1 MEVLAYAA
9 GAPDYPLHSRK
20 QGGGVLL
27 ADSMLLKHGTVTEIV
42 CG

>member
-9 GAPDYPLHSRK
+9 GAPDYRLHSRK
-20 QGGGVLL
+20 QGGVLL